1 MFYSHFSPALL
12 REKHQATLRAEKR
25 NEEQQ
30 WQGEINELCRRL
42 TISFRMK
49 SLCFCVAITDSSV
62 AALRA
67 TA

>member
-30 WQGEINELCRRL
+30 WQGEINDFADV
-42 TISFRMK
+42 SP
-49 SLCFCVAITDSSV
+49 SLFE
-62 AALRA
+62 
-67 TA
+67 